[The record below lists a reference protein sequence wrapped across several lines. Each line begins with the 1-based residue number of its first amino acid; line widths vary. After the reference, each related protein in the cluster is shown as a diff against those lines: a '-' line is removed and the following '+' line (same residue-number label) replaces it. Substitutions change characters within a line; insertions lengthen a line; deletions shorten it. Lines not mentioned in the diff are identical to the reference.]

1 MSRENTINEFSTF
14 LDDMRTLANAK
25 INEMSSHTIDGKE
38 VSLDDMTNQ
47 DYESLYVAPGFAN
60 YIEKIV
66 KSATFNTNLTGN
78 YESKVLNVS
87 ENLNSVENNYG
98 T

>member
-38 VSLDDMTNQ
+38 VSLDDMTNE

-66 KSATFNTNLTGN
+66 KSATFNTNVTGT
-78 YESKVLNVS
+78 YIDDTLDAS
-87 ENLNSVENNYG
+87 ETLDSVNNTYN
-98 T
+98 